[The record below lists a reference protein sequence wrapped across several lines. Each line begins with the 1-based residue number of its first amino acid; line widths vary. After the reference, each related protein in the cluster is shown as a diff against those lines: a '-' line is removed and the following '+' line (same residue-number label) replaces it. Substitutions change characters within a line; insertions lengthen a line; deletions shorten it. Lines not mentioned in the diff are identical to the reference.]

1 MGSCRSLERLKSFA
15 KVKLGSEACK
25 CQDYT
30 TAASTC
36 VCLLLA
42 SLSGGAESPC
52 VSSHDEEEGNV
63 TDVVRERHMAAKQSL
78 C

>member
-1 MGSCRSLERLKSFA
+1 MGSCKSLYRLKSFD

-42 SLSGGAESPC
+42 SMSGGAESPC
-52 VSSHDEEEGNV
+52 INSHDKEEGNV
-63 TDVVRERHMAAKQSL
+63 TDVARECHMAMKPSL
-78 C
+78 